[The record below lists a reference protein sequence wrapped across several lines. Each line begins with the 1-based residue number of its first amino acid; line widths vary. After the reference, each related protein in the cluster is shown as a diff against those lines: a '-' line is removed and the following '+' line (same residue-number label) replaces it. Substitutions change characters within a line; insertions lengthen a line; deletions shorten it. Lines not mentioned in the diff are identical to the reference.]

1 MEATE
6 LFENAITWLQGCYAD
21 FRFFTERDIVWTVQL
36 HIYREIENQG
46 LPYRVFNDHTIL
58 PRIRADLAILKGDS
72 IEVAAEFKYEPDHN
86 RRADRGGD
94 IWPSKLDPSVVSWN
108 GDGSVEKDNQRV
120 NDFVDQGKTR
130 VAYSVFIDEGG
141 HFRDRVPHPR
151 GEWADWGCGVSV
163 LWSRT
168 SGGVSGG

>member
-36 HIYREIENQG
+36 HIYREIEKQG

-58 PRIRADLAILKGDS
+58 PRIRSDLAILKGDS

-94 IWPSKLDPSVVSWN
+94 IWQSKFPVAVWAEVKNDIHRVHN
-108 GDGSVEKDNQRV
+108 FVEL
-120 NDFVDQGKTR
+120 GKSKA
-130 VAYSVFIDEGG
+130 AYSILIDEGG
-141 HFRDRVPHPR
+141 HFHWHDAPPR
-151 GEWADWGCGVSV
+151 SEWIDWGQGRWV
-163 LWSRT
+163 LWSQISR
-168 SGGVSGG
+168 G